1 MVLFWAQCFINVVDN
16 ISVNIYRGPYNNRG
30 AAGNTLKISGN
41 RWFLCGS
48 CVTHY
53 RQPWHQ
59 LFFLPCSTK
68 NGLKNV
74 TKYFRTYLFIFPNA
88 TLVAKSVKLMLYTTN
103 LELFHSS
110 FIAGIYQHTRIN
122 MITFHDWAKKKAL
135 IICMIIYLLL
145 VILHGWVETPIKR

>member
-1 MVLFWAQCFINVVDN
+1 MSSWFGKRNGSIINFHLWDLFTITIDLFLYLNQQTKLEQTLSAFKCRFSIFYISLFCQSIVLLFWAQCFINVVDN

-30 AAGNTLKISGN
+30 AGGNTLKISGN

-74 TKYFRTYLFIFPNA
+74 TKYFQPYFFFQ
-88 TLVAKSVKLMLYTTN
+88 ML
-103 LELFHSS
+103 H
-110 FIAGIYQHTRIN
+110 
-122 MITFHDWAKKKAL
+122 
-135 IICMIIYLLL
+135 LL
-145 VILHGWVETPIKR
+145 PQASN

>member
-1 MVLFWAQCFINVVDN
+1 MEQSLSAFKCRFSIFYISLFCQSIVLLFWAQCFINVVDN

-30 AAGNTLKISGN
+30 GGGNTLKISGN

-74 TKYFRTYLFIFPNA
+74 TKYFQPYFFLFSKCYTSCHKRQINVIYNQFRTFF
-88 TLVAKSVKLMLYTTN
+88 TLPSLLASTN
-103 LELFHSS
+103 
-110 FIAGIYQHTRIN
+110 TR
-122 MITFHDWAKKKAL
+122 
-135 IICMIIYLLL
+135 
-145 VILHGWVETPIKR
+145 E